1 MKILFVH
8 QNFPGQFLHLAPE
21 LQRRGHQVLALTD
34 AANTRPSTVP
44 VARYR
49 APSEPADP
57 AACRLGRAY
66 TEASDRGVA
75 VARAARALRDRH
87 GFVPDVIFGHS
98 GWGETLFLKTVWPQA
113 RLLVYAE
120 FFYQAEGAD
129 TGFDP
134 EFETRPDFERA
145 IVTEARRTHLVTALM
160 GADAAISPT
169 QWQASTVPP
178 ALRDRV
184 EVVFDGVN
192 TDLVR
197 PDPVATL
204 TLPDGTVLRA
214 GDEVLSFVNRN
225 LEPYRGWHIFARAL
239 PAVVAARPGA
249 RVVIVGGEGTS
260 YGPPP
265 PKGSWK
271 DVLLQELE
279 GRLDLSRVHFTGKLP
294 YADFLRLMQVTRVHA
309 YLTYPFVL
317 SWSMAEAMAAG
328 AMVVASDTAPVRE
341 FLTDGVTGR
350 LVDFFDVPGWSAA
363 LTEALADPAALVP
376 LRRAARAHM
385 VATYDLQR
393 HCLPQI
399 VSFVEGQTLP
409 RAPRSERSA
418 TTPISADPSITS

>member
-34 AANTRPSTVP
+34 AANTRPSP
-44 VARYR
+44 VRVLRYR
-49 APSEPADP
+49 APSETAEPS
-57 AACRLGRAY
+57 ACRLGRAY
-66 TEASDRGVA
+66 TEASDRGLA

-98 GWGETLFLKTVWPQA
+98 GWGETLFLKTVWPEA
-113 RLLVYAE
+113 RLLIYAE

-129 TGFDP
+129 SGFDP
-134 EFETRPDFERA
+134 EFETRPAFERA
-145 IVTEARRTHLVTALM
+145 IVTEARRTHLATALL
-160 GADAAISPT
+160 GADAALAPT
-169 QWQASTVPP
+169 QWQASTFPP
-178 ALRDRV
+178 ALRRMI
-184 EVVFDGVN
+184 EVGFDGVD

-197 PDPVATL
+197 PDPVAML
-204 TLPDGTVLRA
+204 TLPDGTRLRA

-239 PAVVAARPGA
+239 PAVMAARPGA

-265 PKGSWK
+265 AQGSWK
-271 DVLLQELE
+271 DQLLRELE
-279 GRLDLSRVHFTGKLP
+279 GRIDLSRLHFTGKLP
-294 YADFLRLMQVTRVHA
+294 YPDFLRLMQVTRVHA

-328 AMVVASDTAPVRE
+328 ALVIGSDTPPVRE

-350 LVDFFDVPGWSAA
+350 LVDFFDVAGWSAA
-363 LTEALADPAALVP
+363 LTEALANPADALP

-385 VATYDLQR
+385 VARYDLR
-393 HCLPQI
+393 RVCLPQI
-399 VSFVEGQTLP
+399 VSFVENQT
-409 RAPRSERSA
+409 APRSPRSQSSA
-418 TTPISADPSITS
+418 STPISAEPSITS